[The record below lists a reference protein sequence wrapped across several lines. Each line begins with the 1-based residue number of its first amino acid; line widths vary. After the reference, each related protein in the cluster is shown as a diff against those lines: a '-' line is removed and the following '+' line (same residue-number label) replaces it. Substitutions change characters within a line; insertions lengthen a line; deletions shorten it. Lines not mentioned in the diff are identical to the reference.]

1 MLCSQIFK
9 AFDFRRS
16 TSSEKRFQHHFLE
29 LNVYKYFEVEK
40 VFVSNLH
47 RNLILE
53 IRCQFQVMEDRL
65 ESYRLRKRRLE
76 KVQSIK
82 ERFFK
87 MLTINTSQSNPS
99 ETSVN
104 IEVKAEEI
112 RFHRYLK
119 LYFSEKGN

>member
-1 MLCSQIFK
+1 M
-9 AFDFRRS
+9 
-16 TSSEKRFQHHFLE
+16 E

-40 VFVSNLH
+40 VFVSNLN

-119 LYFSEKGN
+119 LYLSEKGN